1 MKYED
6 RIQLKVDELTTA
18 FFDHVIAYYL
28 SKPSGLG
35 GPGCVIMVS
44 DEGKSYQFHGPEL
57 DQLNY
62 YSEWQLLFPIL
73 RKYLKDGRRLDDTQ
87 QIQGWKSFK
96 VGYIGDMLILREDLY
111 PSYLEKRGNLSKYG
125 LDTQWEEA
133 CIKIALL
140 ANAKSEAEI
149 GRINWEHELRKPVCE
164 RGDLVSFTI
173 RNDRKEWPCRGRVVG
188 CDIYR
193 NNFKIETIE
202 YDIWGPDFMKPN
214 EKILYKHID
223 ESLVKKA
230 PGHMLIISGIG
241 RADKDKVIKRLL
253 ERYPDEYAWYDEHN
267 FRKIN
272 AGIYKKCYEGKTVIV
287 DLEVDEEADFK
298 KIHPNVKILEI
309 ITKPSNQLSK
319 REKAVTR
326 DCHDGRN
333 LLYRSE
339 ENDIE
344 SLCEMV
350 ETIKP

>member
-87 QIQGWKSFK
+87 QVKGWKSFK
-96 VGYIGDMLILREDLY
+96 VGYIGEMLILREDLY
-111 PSYLEKRGNLSKYG
+111 PSYLENRGNLSKYG

-140 ANAKSEAEI
+140 ANAKSEGEI
-149 GRINWEHELRKPVCE
+149 GYINWHYELRKRKFR
-164 RGDLVSFTI
+164 RGDLVSFTVK
-173 RNDRKEWPCRGRVVG
+173 NDKKEWLCQGRIVRS
-188 CDIYR
+188 DIYR
-193 NNFKIETIE
+193 SNFKIETIE
-202 YDIWGPDFMKPN
+202 YDIWGPDYLNVN

-223 ESLVKKA
+223 ESMLKKA
-230 PGHMLIISGIG
+230 PGHMIVITGE
-241 RADKDKVIKRLL
+241 DKVEKEKVIRYLTEK
-253 ERYPDEYAWYDEHN
+253 YPDKYAWYKDNHWQ
-267 FRKIN
+267 N
-272 AGIYKKCYEGKTVIV
+272 AEETIFKECYEGKIV
-287 DLEVDEEADFK
+287 LLDMEREDMESLKKDYPHVRDICVAPLMYEGLTLSEEGKNTLSENVEDRADMIH
-298 KIHPNVKILEI
+298 KIITLLTLEI
-309 ITKPSNQLSK
+309 
-319 REKAVTR
+319 
-326 DCHDGRN
+326 
-333 LLYRSE
+333 
-339 ENDIE
+339 
-344 SLCEMV
+344 M
-350 ETIKP
+350 